1 MEPEHH
7 HAHGPANRGR
17 VVLTTAAPLFVCE
30 PPAPS
35 GAAVIALHG
44 PHGITAEFEWGLRAV
59 AAQGYLVAAP
69 IHYFRDGGHE
79 YVSAAA
85 ARHAYAAL
93 AEADI
98 DADVDAAV
106 DHLAGRLRLRVA
118 AVMGAE
124 LAAPAVRRAASR
136 HPRAAAVTVPD
147 GDGDGRAGDGT
158 PAEWLAAA
166 GHLGCAESWP
176 ASAGRAVLP
185 VTTVASPRLSTAD
198 LSDEHAGVAQ
208 ACGGF
213 IQHGGRRWFAGP
225 VATVRCHEDTRLTRT
240 VLSEPGDGRV
250 LVVDGGGSL
259 RRALLGD
266 VSAGLAA
273 ANGWAGVVIH
283 GAVRDAAALRHIDL
297 GVAALG
303 TCPARGG
310 ATGAGERDVAVT
322 VRGALIAPGGYL
334 AADED
339 GLLFLPE
346 APATVVRAAA
356 ARADHPYRAA
366 VVAGGLAHVSGALG
380 VDPAGRPVPGRR
392 AALAAAMDRLAERL
406 GTVGTGLGDLVK
418 CTFYV
423 TDVSLRAEANDLY
436 RELFPEGP
444 PARTFV
450 EVAALPYGATVEIDA
465 IARANAGPA

>member
-30 PPAPS
+30 PPFLAA
-35 GAAVIALHG
+35 AAVIALHG
-44 PHGITAEFEWGLRAV
+44 PHGITAGFEWGLRAV

-79 YVSAAA
+79 YVSVAS
-85 ARHAYAAL
+85 ARRAYAAL
-93 AEADI
+93 AESDI

-106 DHLAGRLRLRVA
+106 DHVASRLRLRVA
-118 AVMGAE
+118 AVIGSE
-124 LAAPAVRRAASR
+124 PTAPAVRRVAGR
-136 HPRAAAVTVPD
+136 HPQVAALTVSG
-147 GDGDGRAGDGT
+147 GDGDGTTAG
-158 PAEWLAAA
+158 WLDAA
-166 GHLGCAESWP
+166 GHLGCAQSWL
-176 ASAGRAVLP
+176 ASAGRAVLA
-185 VTTVASPRLSTAD
+185 VTTIASPRLSTAD

-213 IQHGGRRWFAGP
+213 TQYGGRRWFAGP
-225 VATVRCHEDTRLTRT
+225 VATVRCYEDTRLTRIA
-240 VLSEPGDGRV
+240 LSEPGDGRV
-250 LVVDGGGSL
+250 LVVDGGGSVN
-259 RRALLGD
+259 RALLGD

-273 ANGWAGVVIH
+273 ARGWAGVVIH
-283 GAVRDAAALRHIDL
+283 GAIRDAAALRHIDL

-303 TCPARGG
+303 TSPARGG
-310 ATGAGERDVAVT
+310 TTGTGERDIAVT

-334 AADED
+334 VADED
-339 GLLFLPE
+339 GLLFLPQAPDAAV
-346 APATVVRAAA
+346 APATP
-356 ARADHPYRAA
+356 ADHPYRAA

-380 VDPAGRPVPGRR
+380 VDTDGRAVPGRR

-406 GTVGTGLGDLVK
+406 GTVGAGVGDLVK